1 MAVAVP
7 AGSDESASRL
17 TFRTIGSVFL
27 LAFVAASVAF
37 YVRTTHATSE
47 DNPRD
52 MLPGYVVNVSTTC
65 VLPAAF
71 KHSQLALQTPSEA
84 ISMDQNGVG
93 TLTSADNAALS
104 KRLVSQRQRGAT
116 AAAARLR
123 GISQSTT
130 GRSAQQAAVSSK
142 PALAKAGENRARK
155 TAAIRKQQKLVSRRI
170 KQTKASKHQALLDAK
185 TKAAQQL
192 LAHRRLSDHSSQRL
206 TNFPRPSVVAARDA
220 AIKHA
225 TAKAISAKAVHHMED
240 RIATDLVKAFK
251 CTIGTDCLE
260 HNLIDAEKA
269 ADKLFYK
276 GSASSVQHQK
286 AASALHNMGAT
297 IKNSKII
304 QSTRAPSSALGASNS
319 FWKEAAK
326 IAENGPEA
334 VRRPTKNS
342 AKTFV
347 KQLAAAHDATRAT
360 AEAVAVPDITKG
372 PMTSSKSK
380 VFE

>member
-52 MLPGYVVNVSTTC
+52 MLPGYVVNVSITC

-104 KRLVSQRQRGAT
+104 KRLMSQRQRGAT
-116 AAAARLR
+116 ARLR
-123 GISQSTT
+123 GISHSTT

-142 PALAKAGENRARK
+142 PALAKAGVNRARK

-170 KQTKASKHQALLDAK
+170 KQTKASKHQALLNAK

-286 AASALHNMGAT
+286 AASALHNMGAK

-326 IAENGPEA
+326 IAEKGPEA